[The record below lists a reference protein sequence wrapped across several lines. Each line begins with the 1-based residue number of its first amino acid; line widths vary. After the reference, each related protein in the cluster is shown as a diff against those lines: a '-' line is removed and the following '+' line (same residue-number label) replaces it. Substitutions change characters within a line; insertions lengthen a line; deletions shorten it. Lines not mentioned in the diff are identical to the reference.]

1 MLFRTPA
8 LTRPRFTPTVNP
20 GHPSRRRTTC
30 SSSPLIAPVTLG
42 IYAVLLGVGGLIGF
56 LKAGSRSS
64 LIAGSISAL
73 IALGALLLSLADK
86 NRNMGIALGLILSI
100 GLFVLFAYRYAVKT
114 RKFMPS
120 GMLAVVSL
128 VVLSVMFLIM
138 DWSPG

>member
-1 MLFRTPA
+1 MLGS
-8 LTRPRFTPTVNP
+8 N
-20 GHPSRRRTTC
+20 
-30 SSSPLIAPVTLG
+30 PLIAPITLG

-56 LKAGSRSS
+56 LKAGSKSS

-73 IALGALLLSLADK
+73 VALAAVVLSLADK

-100 GLFVLFAYRYAVKT
+100 SLFILFAYRYAVKT